1 MQDLFDG
8 TDIVMV
14 RAELDLPPGSDFK
27 RMLHALFYSPRRGD
41 LVQAMGRFTRRNFE
55 QLFDALS
62 LG

>member
-1 MQDLFDG
+1 
-8 TDIVMV
+8 MV